1 MTKQEAIARLEAFE
15 EGIPFDAIRVLYDHE
30 PDPEIVEKVQFALEH
45 AFDRDL
51 YYDDHLEMYCDA
63 PCWYAIVAEN
73 HLDIAYL
80 DPLIRIFTEP
90 EEEYDFLFDQAGFV
104 LEKMFDHFGEAAVRP
119 AMEAIDRMVEE
130 GSDTPWL
137 YLLTCLPY
145 ADISYAD
152 QVISWL
158 ENPGT
163 YWKEPLIVHLATAP
177 QFSASLPVLRRLQGE
192 YEEEFSGLPKKDFKR
207 HILIELEGTIEALES
222 GKPGGSIPWEPF
234 SRPGVLGMCTMR
246 GSGKILSLQ
255 SRRHFR

>member
-1 MTKQEAIARLEAFE
+1 MTKQEAFARLDAFE
-15 EGIPFDAIRVLYDHE
+15 EDFPFDAIRVLYDH
-30 PDPEIVEKVQFALEH
+30 DLDLEIVDKIRFALEH
-45 AFDRDL
+45 AFDKDL
-51 YYDDHLEMYCDA
+51 YFDDRLDMYCDA
-63 PCWYAIVAEN
+63 PLCYAIVAEN
-73 HLDIAYL
+73 HLDLSYL
-80 DPLIRIFTEP
+80 DPLIRIFTEST
-90 EEEYDFLFDQAGFV
+90 EEYDFLFDQAGFV

-130 GSDTPWL
+130 GRDTSWL

-207 HILIELEGTIEALES
+207 HILIELRGLLKRSKVGDPAEAYLGAIFQNPRSLMHYARS
-222 GKPGGSIPWEPF
+222 GKF
-234 SRPGVLGMCTMR
+234 
-246 GSGKILSLQ
+246 
-255 SRRHFR
+255 